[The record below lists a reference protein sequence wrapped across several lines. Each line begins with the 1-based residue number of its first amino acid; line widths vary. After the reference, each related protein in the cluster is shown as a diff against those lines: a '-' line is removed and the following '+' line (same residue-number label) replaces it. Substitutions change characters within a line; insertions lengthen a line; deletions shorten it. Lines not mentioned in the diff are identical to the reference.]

1 MLSFFAITFVPLV
14 IFVSLVLP
22 TWVVFHYIT
31 KWKRMKMA
39 DLGDGKIAVS
49 REELEHLRAR
59 AKDLAGRLETLERIL
74 ASDKPDWRSK
84 S

>member
-22 TWVVFHYIT
+22 TWLVFHYLT

-39 DLGDGKIAVS
+39 DLGDGMIAVP
-49 REELEHLRAR
+49 REDLEQLRAR

-74 ASDKPDWRSK
+74 TTDSPDWRSK